1 MSRWL
6 VGSSSSSRSG
16 FGDQRLR
23 EQRPPPPAARE
34 RADRPVRRKPQL
46 VDHEL
51 DPLLEAPAIL
61 ALEPVL
67 ELGQVLE
74 LAGVVRVLGQVGR
87 GVMVGGDDFAERAET
102 GRDFVEDRAI
112 AGAAGH
118 FLLETRDAKARG
130 PPDRPLVERDLA
142 GDGLQQAR
150 LAAAVAADE
159 RDPFARL
166 DAQVGVLEERQMA
179 EGEMPLLKMKD
190 WQTLIIACAR
200 ARPTPPAPGA
210 GDRDARSPRTRTRR

>member
-1 MSRWL
+1 M
-6 VGSSSSSRSG
+6 
-16 FGDQRLR
+16 
-23 EQRPPPPAARE
+23 
-34 RADRPVRRKPQL
+34 VRREPQL

-51 DPLLEAPAIL
+51 DPLLEAPAVL

-74 LAGVVRVLGQVGR
+74 LAGVVRVFGQVGR
-87 GVMVGGDDFAERAET
+87 GVMVGGDDVPERAQT
-102 GRDFVEDRAI
+102 GRDFVEDRTI
-112 AGAAGH
+112 AGATWH
-118 FLLETRDAKARG
+118 FLLEARDAKARG
-130 PPDRPLVERDLA
+130 PPDRPLVGRDLA

-159 RDPFARL
+159 RDPFARP

-179 EGEMPLLKMKD
+179 DGEMSLLKMED

-200 ARPTPPAPGA
+200 AQPTPPGPAG
-210 GDRDARSPRTRTRR
+210 GDRGAQSLRTRTRR